1 MQLVSSL
8 PLALRRA
15 CVMTACG
22 LALAVAAAAPSPALA
37 ATVDQELPL
46 VIDQSVPDD
55 ATLIS
60 ADYALLAS
68 GEVVSVAD
76 GAPAEGGLLGTADT
90 PPDPLDLTGGE
101 RYVPVSV
108 GEARDALAEGGVEL
122 LSRRLGDS
130 DYDAYWGTYAGTPA
144 FFMSDGTLFACQAKG
159 VIDVSEHNGTID
171 WAAAKADGVEGAI
184 IRIGFGTTRTDATAA
199 YNISE
204 CKRLGIPFGVYVYSY
219 AETVDH
225 GTMEGAQVVDWL
237 RQLGVS
243 PADLDYPVY
252 FDLEQWVWTGHT
264 PPTDPSVYEEIVR
277 RWFSEVEGAGYDA
290 AVYSYTSYLYG
301 PLNSSYIH
309 ARTNW
314 VAQYASRLTYTSFV
328 DNYRGWQYTS
338 SGEVAGIAGRVDLN
352 AFGNARMTYAVSARA
367 GEGGSV
373 SVSAA
378 AAEEG
383 QTVTITVSPNRGER
397 LDELTV
403 VDSAGRSVAVTTVRE
418 GATYTFRMPARAV
431 SVSASFVCDGGTL
444 CPSHRFSDV
453 DQTRWYHLAVDWA
466 VESGAMNGYDNGLFG
481 TNDKVTR
488 AQMAGVL
495 YNLAGQPS
503 VGVSGLPSD
512 CSATAWYAKCV
523 SWARRMG
530 VMNGYAGTNK
540 FGPND
545 ALTREQAACVLYNA
559 AGQPARRANLSS
571 YPDAGKVSSWAYDAL
586 SWAVAEGIINGV
598 EQNGAR
604 VLAPQATCTRAELAA
619 LMANRAGA

>member
-15 CVMTACG
+15 CVVTACG
-22 LALAVAAAAPSPALA
+22 LALAAAAAAPSPALA
-37 ATVDQELPL
+37 ATVDQALPL

-76 GAPAEGGLLGTADT
+76 GAPAEDGLLGTADT

-130 DYDAYWGTYAGTPA
+130 DYGAYWGTYAGTQA
-144 FFMSDGTLFACQAKG
+144 LYMSDGTLFACQAKG

-314 VAQYASRLTYTSFV
+314 VAQYAPTLTYASFV

-338 SGEVAGIAGRVDLN
+338 SGEVAGITGRVDLN
-352 AFGNARMTYAVSARA
+352 AFGNARMTYAVSAKA

-373 SVSAA
+373 SVSSA

-383 QTVTITVSPNRGER
+383 QTVTITVSPDRGER

-453 DQTRWYHLAVDWA
+453 DQTKWYHLAVDWA

-495 YNLAGQPS
+495 YNLSGQPS

-512 CSATAWYAKCV
+512 CNATAWYAKCV
-523 SWARRMG
+523 SWARRTG

-604 VLAPQATCTRAELAA
+604 VLVPQATCTRAELAA